1 MTIDEKIA
9 KEKANAEKLR
19 KIIETGY
26 DGEISIEALFCDDTD
41 AIKEVYERFEN
52 CAKEHE
58 QLAEWLEEL
67 KCYKNDNDFS
77 DYADRLHKIA
87 FNSGY
92 NKAIDDFAE
101 RIIRYVDCGHLC
113 SPTEIRWSDL
123 SVVEMIKELAEQ
135 LKVGEQNE

>member
-1 MTIDEKIA
+1 MTVDETIA

-52 CAKEHE
+52 CAKEYE

-67 KCYKNDNDFS
+67 KEIKSNGRYVQGNK
-77 DYADRLHKIA
+77 AGQKI
-87 FNSGY
+87 GY
-92 NKAIDDFAE
+92 RNAIDDFADRLKE
-101 RIIRYVDCGHLC
+101 MANSSSTKYIR
-113 SPTEIRWSDL
+113 L
-123 SVVEMIKELAEQ
+123 SEEETMTTYGVEQIAKQ
-135 LKVGEQNE
+135 LKAGGKYE

>member
-1 MTIDEKIA
+1 MTIDEAILLERETVRRNKMMLELNKLMQESHAVCFDKI
-9 KEKANAEKLR
+9 KR
-19 KIIETGY
+19 ET
-26 DGEISIEALFCDDTD
+26 SIR
-41 AIKEVYERFEN
+41 I
-52 CAKEHE
+52 HE

-92 NKAIDDFAE
+92 NKALDDFAE
-101 RIIRYVDCGHLC
+101 KIKSNYRLGYVGYLDKIVD
-113 SPTEIRWSDL
+113 EI
-123 SVVEMIKELAEQ
+123 AEQ